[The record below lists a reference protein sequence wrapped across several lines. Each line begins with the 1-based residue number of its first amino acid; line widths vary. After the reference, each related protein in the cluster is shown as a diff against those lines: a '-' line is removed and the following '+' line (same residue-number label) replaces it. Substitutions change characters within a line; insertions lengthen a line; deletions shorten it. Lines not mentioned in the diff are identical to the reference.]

1 MTDDEKRQAWLKGLK
16 AGDIVV
22 RVFGRSGRELLAV
35 EKVTPTQVVL
45 HRDMR
50 YRKAD
55 GRSTKPGYGYT
66 PRSHIEEP
74 TPDKTADIR
83 REMLVRRL
91 EGVRWA
97 EFGLE
102 VLEAVAAAL
111 PKAPSQT
118 APATADE

>member
-1 MTDDEKRQAWLKGLK
+1 MANDEKRQAWLKGLK
-16 AGDIVV
+16 AGDMVV

-45 HRDMR
+45 HRNMR

-55 GRSTKPGYGYT
+55 GRSTNPGYGYR

-83 REMLVRRL
+83 REILVRQL
-91 EGVRWA
+91 EGVRWEA
-97 EFGLE
+97 LSLQT
-102 VLEAVAAAL
+102 LEAVAAAL
-111 PKAPSQT
+111 PTEPR
-118 APATADE
+118 